1 MISRTM
7 GRCLP
12 FLAEGSEP
20 LSPLLLWLLWRLE
33 RHLLFAVAVPA
44 TDVLPL
50 ERIKRYYGLFMYAC
64 RHLSSLELQLLQE
77 DPWL

>member
-20 LSPLLLWLLWRLE
+20 LSPPLLSLLGRME
-33 RHLLFAVAVPA
+33 HHLLFAVVRTV

-50 ERIKRYYGLFMYAC
+50 EKINRYYGLFMYAC
-64 RHLSSLELQLLQE
+64 RH
-77 DPWL
+77 